1 MSDGKKRSLGPWVM
15 LAVLTACVL
24 VVAFGVY
31 IAWSITSGLM
41 NAERQALAEARVLN
55 AEASA
60 AWEYVSS
67 IEDRVNYTH
76 GEYDFKGVY
85 CTIAAKDIAR
95 RFSDSSTYSIRYVRD
110 NPRNVADAPD
120 DFEQRAL
127 AAFAQG
133 DDEYYERPAPQEGS
147 DGMFRYAS
155 ALFIE
160 GSCLKCHGE
169 VAGEK
174 DPVGYL
180 KEGMALGD
188 LAGAVSIEIP
198 MAGLLAQ
205 MTGDIVRAAVLFV
218 ALMVGLALVG
228 LWGTRHFVAHPLVE
242 ENARLEGEGQAQSNF
257 LTIMSHELK
266 TPVASIMAFTELW
279 KRAGVP
285 RTVEEERLVDEV
297 QMNSKVL
304 LDMVDNVLDTA
315 RLEAGALRV
324 DMGPVDIVDV
334 ASLVRSTMGPIA
346 QNRGVEFAVKIE
358 PGVPVIM
365 TDREAVRRIT
375 VNLVNN
381 ALRYSPRGGSVR
393 LSFGYAGGCLDIGVV
408 DTGIGIAPDQ
418 VENIFERFVSSEG
431 SAGTSQG
438 GSGLGLYIV
447 RGFAE
452 RMGGHTEVKSE
463 PGKGSEFHV
472 YLPAVACP
480 DGDGEE

>member
-1 MSDGKKRSLGPWVM
+1 
-15 LAVLTACVL
+15 
-24 VVAFGVY
+24 
-31 IAWSITSGLM
+31 
-41 NAERQALAEARVLN
+41 
-55 AEASA
+55 
-60 AWEYVSS
+60 
-67 IEDRVNYTH
+67 
-76 GEYDFKGVY
+76 
-85 CTIAAKDIAR
+85 
-95 RFSDSSTYSIRYVRD
+95 
-110 NPRNVADAPD
+110 
-120 DFEQRAL
+120 
-127 AAFAQG
+127 
-133 DDEYYERPAPQEGS
+133 
-147 DGMFRYAS
+147 
-155 ALFIE
+155 
-160 GSCLKCHGE
+160 
-169 VAGEK
+169 
-174 DPVGYL
+174 
-180 KEGMALGD
+180 
-188 LAGAVSIEIP
+188 
-198 MAGLLAQ
+198 
-205 MTGDIVRAAVLFV
+205 
-218 ALMVGLALVG
+218 
-228 LWGTRHFVAHPLVE
+228 
-242 ENARLEGEGQAQSNF
+242 
-257 LTIMSHELK
+257 
-266 TPVASIMAFTELW
+266 
-279 KRAGVP
+279 
-285 RTVEEERLVDEV
+285 
-297 QMNSKVL
+297 MNSKVL